1 MTEMIA
7 EALGFEERHESF
19 IFIMKSI
26 FQMDPLI
33 SKKSLY
39 AVFGDEF
46 LVRYILYRTGLSHV
60 KLFKCHNHLLLNID
74 TTLNGS
80 CKDFSKNLGARGCRN
95 KSIL

>member
-33 SKKSLY
+33 FKKSLY
-39 AVFGDEF
+39 VVFSNEF
-46 LVRYILYRTGLSHV
+46 MVRYILDTTGLSHV
-60 KLFKCHNHLLLNID
+60 KLFKCHTYLLLNID
-74 TTLNGS
+74 TKLKGS
-80 CKDFSKNLGARGCRN
+80 CEYFSKNLGARGCRN
-95 KSIL
+95 KGIL